1 MLPNRKCLD
10 LWSFSCDLER
20 KLPLLSRY
28 LVLPRFRLFGLVV
41 AFRCTQQ
48 QLQGEYGQKVVA
60 GAIRSST
67 QPASCSTTNYDAP
80 LRPGESYAAHVAP
93 LITMTMFACFS
104 LLSVTFY
111 FILFYFFFIIFII
124 PTAASSGADAG
135 PQLTNDQYKCL

>member
-111 FILFYFFFIIFII
+111 FILFYFFLLFSLFQQ
-124 PTAASSGADAG
+124 PPPVGQTPGRS
-135 PQLTNDQYKCL
+135 